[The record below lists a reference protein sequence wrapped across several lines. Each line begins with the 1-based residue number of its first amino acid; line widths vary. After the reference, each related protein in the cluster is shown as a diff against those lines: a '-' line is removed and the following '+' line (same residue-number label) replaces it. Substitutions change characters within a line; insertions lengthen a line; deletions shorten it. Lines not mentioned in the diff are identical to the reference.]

1 MQNRR
6 ESDRRLLPKEH
17 SREKLYSRDDKLLV
31 ARFFLLGASKNP
43 VPAAPAGTRVSPLVR
58 PQCFNSGSARGKN
71 WMMSSFG
78 PIAATLG

>member
-31 ARFFLLGASKNP
+31 AGLFAWQPARTARMRGASIAVLLG
-43 VPAAPAGTRVSPLVR
+43 VR
-58 PQCFNSGSARGKN
+58 TG
-71 WMMSSFG
+71 
-78 PIAATLG
+78 